1 MKSYPETEE
10 SRKLILF
17 CVLLYV
23 HFKIKC
29 KINPPL
35 SLSILVPKQLLRH
48 LEKYETMLPVSKAET
63 TTAVAVVRNELTFS
77 SKEEI
82 VHVIERNQA
91 LIFDKARYVIFCIFY
106 LYKSII
112 LCLYM
117 CKGFRIKILRAYL
130 LLKKISFIGAFKYL

>member
-1 MKSYPETEE
+1 MTPVKSYPETEE
-10 SRKLILF
+10 SCKLILF

-29 KINPPL
+29 KITLL

-91 LIFDKARYVIFCIFY
+91 LIFDKARYVIFCISLLVLKHYSLF
-106 LYKSII
+106 LYV
-112 LCLYM
+112 
-117 CKGFRIKILRAYL
+117 
-130 LLKKISFIGAFKYL
+130 